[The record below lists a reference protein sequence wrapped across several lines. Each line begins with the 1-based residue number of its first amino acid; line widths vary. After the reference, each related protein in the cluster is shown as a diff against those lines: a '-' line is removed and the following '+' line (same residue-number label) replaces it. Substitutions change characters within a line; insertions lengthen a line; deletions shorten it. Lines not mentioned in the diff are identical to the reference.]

1 MENFNEY
8 DFDQAKE
15 NLLEYRLA
23 EVTRADKWVVAH
35 DGTEVPIRYRD
46 GRTYLYVFNHATG
59 KHGFLDMG
67 TDIVRMDHPEM

>member
-1 MENFNEY
+1 
-8 DFDQAKE
+8 
-15 NLLEYRLA
+15 
-23 EVTRADKWVVAH
+23 VTRADKWVVAY

-59 KHGFLDMG
+59 DHGFLEMG